1 MEKGKNPLNRAP
13 RPSLVVAQYL
23 VSLPALERNARIL
36 SQVAQDSGAQI
47 VLALKAFSLWPS
59 FPTLQPHLAGC
70 CASGLWE
77 AELSHLF
84 FQKETLTYS
93 PAYSE
98 KEIARLLE
106 ISNHLDF
113 NSLTQWQHFRELCL
127 AHPRAQAG
135 EIHFGL
141 RINPLHSTGS
151 TPLYDPCSSGSRL
164 GVTADQLQQA
174 DLRGLSTLHF
184 HTLCEQPV
192 TDLVSTIR
200 VVEEDFG
207 DLLASNQITQLNLG
221 GGHWITQP
229 DYDCETLVSLIRRLS
244 REYQVQVWL
253 EPGEALAIHAGVLR
267 AQVLDVFESQGIRHV
282 ILDVSATCHM
292 PDVLEMPYRPEVFL
306 VTSENSSSQQPVVT
320 LPHELY
326 QHANE
331 QGSNLHRLGGP
342 SCLAGDVIGDYSFS
356 RPLVIGDTLL
366 FDDMAH
372 YTFVKST
379 FFNGVPHPDL
389 ALLHADG
396 QLETLRRFTFE
407 DFAGRLGCR
416 V

>member
-1 MEKGKNPLNRAP
+1 M
-13 RPSLVVAQYL
+13 AQYL

-98 KEIARLLE
+98 KEIGRLLE

-151 TPLYDPCSSGSRL
+151 TPLYL
-164 GVTADQLQQA
+164 
-174 DLRGLSTLHF
+174 
-184 HTLCEQPV
+184 
-192 TDLVSTIR
+192 
-200 VVEEDFG
+200 
-207 DLLASNQITQLNLG
+207 
-221 GGHWITQP
+221 
-229 DYDCETLVSLIRRLS
+229 SLIH
-244 REYQVQVWL
+244 
-253 EPGEALAIHAGVLR
+253 I
-267 AQVLDVFESQGIRHV
+267 
-282 ILDVSATCHM
+282 
-292 PDVLEMPYRPEVFL
+292 
-306 VTSENSSSQQPVVT
+306 
-320 LPHELY
+320 
-326 QHANE
+326 
-331 QGSNLHRLGGP
+331 
-342 SCLAGDVIGDYSFS
+342 
-356 RPLVIGDTLL
+356 
-366 FDDMAH
+366 
-372 YTFVKST
+372 
-379 FFNGVPHPDL
+379 
-389 ALLHADG
+389 
-396 QLETLRRFTFE
+396 
-407 DFAGRLGCR
+407 
-416 V
+416 